1 MTLNIPI
8 DFEHIDQQVL
18 EEPDLD
24 LLLDDV
30 ERSVRQLDDSLIDLA
45 DRRRDDEHDRPPLG

>member
-1 MTLNIPI
+1 LNIPI